1 MALVSNGSR
10 RSSIRREGAGW
21 DNPAMHLLV
30 PYASA
35 LAPGCEAA
43 QRDLELPNLQR
54 LLSRLSPAGAD
65 EADEFTLTPPHERA
79 LARLR
84 ALPAQHGRQAWAAVA
99 LADAGGEP
107 GSDGWAWVT
116 PCHWNIAPDHIA
128 LTDPAALG
136 LTEAESKAVLALVEP
151 YFTEDGIF
159 LEYVA
164 PTTWRARG
172 DVFKDMASASLDRVN
187 GRSLDLWMPD
197 GPAARPLRRL
207 QTEFQMLLY
216 THAMTDERNA
226 RGLPAVNAFWI
237 SGTGVLPE
245 GLRPMPGDLLAPQG
259 LREAALHDDWA
270 AWREAWLAIDRRECA
285 VALKALDEGKPV
297 TLTLCGERSAFDFTV
312 RKTGLIDRLRGLFG
326 SRPRLQDWAA
336 KL

>member
-1 MALVSNGSR
+1 
-10 RSSIRREGAGW
+10 
-21 DNPAMHLLV
+21 MHLLV

-43 QRDLELPNLQR
+43 QRGLALPNLQR
-54 LLSRLSPAGAD
+54 LLARLSPAGAD

-84 ALPAQHGRQAWAAVA
+84 GLPAQNGRQPWAAVA
-99 LADAGGEP
+99 LADGGGQP
-107 GSDGWAWVT
+107 GTDGWAWVT

-136 LTEAESKAVLALVEP
+136 LTEAESRAVLALVEP
-151 YFTEDGIF
+151 YFSEDGIF
-159 LEYVA
+159 LEYIA

-216 THAMTDERNA
+216 THPMTDERNA

-237 SGTGVLPE
+237 SGTGVLPQ
-245 GLRPMPGDLLAPQG
+245 GVRAMPGDLLAPQG
-259 LREAALHDDWA
+259 LRQAALHDDWA
-270 AWREAWLAIDRRECA
+270 AWRAAWTAIDQGECA
-285 VALKALDEGKPV
+285 VALAALDQGKPV
-297 TLTLCGERSAFDFTV
+297 TLTLCGERSAFDFTA
-312 RKTGLIDRLRGLFG
+312 RKTGVLQKFRSIF
-326 SRPRLQDWAA
+326 SAAPTLQDWAGR
-336 KL
+336 L

>member
-1 MALVSNGSR
+1 
-10 RSSIRREGAGW
+10 
-21 DNPAMHLLV
+21 MHLLV

-43 QRDLELPNLQR
+43 QRGLALPNLQR
-54 LLSRLSPAGAD
+54 LLARLSPSGAD
-65 EADEFTLTPPHERA
+65 EADEFTLAPPHERA

-84 ALPAQHGRQAWAAVA
+84 GLPAGNGRQPWAAVA
-99 LADAGGEP
+99 LADGGGRP
-107 GSDGWAWVT
+107 GADGWAWVT

-136 LTEAESKAVLALVEP
+136 LSEAESRAVLALVAP
-151 YFTEDGIF
+151 YFSEDGIH

-172 DVFKDMASASLDRVN
+172 DVFRDMASASLDRVN

-216 THAMTDERNA
+216 THPMTDERNA

-245 GLRPMPGDLLAPQG
+245 GLRPMPADLAAPQA
-259 LREAALHDDWA
+259 LRQAALHDDWQ
-270 AWREAWLAIDRRECA
+270 AWREAWLAIDRRECGY
-285 VALKALDEGKPV
+285 ALRALDDGQPV
-297 TLTLCGERSAFDFTV
+297 TLTLCGERSAFDFST
-312 RKTGLIDRLRGLFG
+312 RETGFVQKLRRLFARQ
-326 SRPRLQDWAA
+326 PKLQDWSGR
-336 KL
+336 L

>member
-1 MALVSNGSR
+1 
-10 RSSIRREGAGW
+10 
-21 DNPAMHLLV
+21 MHLLV

-43 QRDLELPNLQR
+43 QRDLELPHLQR
-54 LLSRLSPAGAD
+54 LLSRLSVLHAD

-84 ALPAQHGRQAWAAVA
+84 ALPAPNGRQPWAAVA
-99 LADAGGEP
+99 LADAGGQP
-107 GSDGWAWVT
+107 GTDGWAWVT

-136 LTEAESKAVLALVEP
+136 LTEAESRAVLALVEP
-151 YFTEDGIF
+151 YFSEDGIF

-172 DVFKDMASASLDRVN
+172 DAFRDMASASLDRVN

-216 THAMTDERNA
+216 THPMTDERNA

-259 LREAALHDDWA
+259 LRDAALHDRWQ
-270 AWREAWLAIDRRECA
+270 AWRDAWLAIDRHECA
-285 VALKALDEGKPV
+285 LALRALDDGQPV
-297 TLTLCGERSAFDFTV
+297 RLTLCGERSAFEFGEG
-312 RKTGLIDRLRGLFG
+312 KTGFLQGLRRRFA
-326 SRPRLQDWAA
+326 RQPRLQDWSAR
-336 KL
+336 L